1 MTKTMKLGMIGLDT
15 SHVSAF
21 AALLNDPDHPYHVA
35 GGRIEV
41 AYPGI
46 PSKDFE
52 LSYTRVEKY
61 TDELR
66 SKYGVA
72 ILESAEAVA
81 EQSDALLLVSVDGR
95 VHLDL
100 FKRIVSFRKPVFI
113 DKPLAV
119 SSREAEEIF
128 ALAKQYQVPLMSCS
142 SLRYAE
148 ALTEELLNA
157 SDDDKILGADCYGP
171 MMIESAVP
179 DFYWYGIH
187 SVEILYQIMGKGCVS
202 LSVTTKEDYDVIT
215 GTWEDGRI
223 GVVRG
228 NRKGNNQFGALI
240 HRSKTNCLVEA
251 SRHPKPSYAGML
263 ERIMHMFHS
272 GQPDIDP
279 AETLE
284 IIRFLECANQSR
296 RSGAVVKL

>member
-1 MTKTMKLGMIGLDT
+1 MSKTLKLGMIGLDT

-46 PSKDFE
+46 PSQDFE
-52 LSYTRVEKY
+52 LSYSRIGKY
-61 TDELR
+61 TEEL
-66 SKYGVA
+66 SGKYGVA

-81 EQSDALLLVSVDGR
+81 EQSDAVLLVSVDGR

-100 FKRIVSFRKPVFI
+100 FKRIVSFGKPVFI

-128 ALAKQYQVPLMSCS
+128 ALARQYKVPLMSCS

-148 ALTEELLNA
+148 ALTEELSGA
-157 SDDDKILGADCYGP
+157 KDDDKILGADCYGP
-171 MMIESAVP
+171 MTIESALP
-179 DFYWYGIH
+179 DFFWYGIH
-187 SVEILYQIMGKGCVS
+187 SVEILYRIMGKGCVS
-202 LSVTTKEDYDVIT
+202 LSVTTNEDYDVIT

-240 HRSKTNCLVEA
+240 HRSKTNRLVEA
-251 SRHPKPSYAGML
+251 GAHPKPTYAGML
-263 ERIMHMFHS
+263 ERIMSMFHS
-272 GQPDIDP
+272 GQSDIDP

-296 RSGAVVKL
+296 RSGATVKL